1 VLALPPTGRIA
12 RPDDIA
18 RLALFLT
25 ASDVNQVS
33 QEDPALGHGI
43 FTHYFLQAPETG
55 AGDLDGDGA
64 VTVREV
70 HLYLQRKVHERS
82 NGAQTPQLYNV
93 GDMVLLGK

>member
-1 VLALPPTGRIA
+1 MI
-12 RPDDIA
+12 
-18 RLALFLT
+18 LT

-43 FTHYFLQAPETG
+43 FTHFLLEALGG
-55 AGDLDGDGA
+55 AADLDGDGA

-82 NGAQTPQLYNV
+82 GGAQTPQLYNI
-93 GDMVLLGK
+93 GDMVLVRK

>member
-1 VLALPPTGRIA
+1 MI
-12 RPDDIA
+12 
-18 RLALFLT
+18 LT

-43 FTHYFLQAPETG
+43 FTHFLLEALGG
-55 AGDLDGDGA
+55 AADLDADGA

-82 NGAQTPQLYNV
+82 NGAQTPQLYNI
-93 GDMVLLGK
+93 GDMVLVRK